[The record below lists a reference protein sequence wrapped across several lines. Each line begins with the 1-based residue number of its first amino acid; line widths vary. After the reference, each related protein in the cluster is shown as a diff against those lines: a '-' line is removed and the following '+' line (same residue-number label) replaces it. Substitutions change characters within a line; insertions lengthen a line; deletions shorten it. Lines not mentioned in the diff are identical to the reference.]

1 MNVFTWINMTV
12 FGYIFYSVIR
22 SKYKLSKRNELKY
35 NENSVLI
42 PGHLYTILNYD
53 DEDLTFGEIETYCQ
67 DHVKN
72 RDEIATY
79 KVVKWDDIKSWEYE
93 YVIHINFNHTIY
105 LCITT
110 KNETIS
116 VTDVHYL
123 GKMKRNFKKYAK
135 EKQIV
140 NFSNKLELVGIVFSF
155 VIFIAFTYI
164 LFFRKYKF
172 GGI

>member
-1 MNVFTWINMTV
+1 MNVFKWIYMIV
-12 FGYIFYSVIR
+12 FGYIFYSVIQR
-22 SKYKLSKRNELKY
+22 KYKTSKRNELIY
-35 NENSVLI
+35 DEDTVLI
-42 PGHLYTILNYD
+42 PEHLYTIMNYD
-53 DEDLTFGEIETYCQ
+53 DEDLTFEEIETYCL

-72 RDEIATY
+72 RDEKATY
-79 KVVKWDDIKSWEYE
+79 KAVKWDDIKSWEYE

-123 GKMKRNFKKYAK
+123 TKMKRNFKKHAK

-140 NFSNKLELVGIVFSF
+140 NLSNKLELGGIIFSFAIFIVF
-155 VIFIAFTYI
+155 TYL
-164 LFFRKYKF
+164 LFLRK
-172 GGI
+172 